1 MGSVTT
7 DPANHDGHKQQHE
20 QYIGN
25 QPMNGHIIKLDATV
39 SIMQK
44 HQCLRKYMK
53 NSDKQTTTQM
63 SQLTR

>member
-1 MGSVTT
+1 LGSVTT

-53 NSDKQTTTQM
+53 NS
-63 SQLTR
+63 